1 MASLKDL
8 QNRIK
13 SVKSIQKITKAMQM
27 VATAKLRKAQDAAER
42 ARPYSDRIGAVIANL
57 SASMV
62 GEGGAGSEGAP
73 KLLVGNGK
81 TDVHLL
87 VVATADRGLC
97 GGFNTNIVRKAREE
111 IVKLEGDGK
120 TVKVFCIGRIGEG
133 QLNRL
138 YGDKIIKT
146 VSLKEHKTLT
156 GAIAAE
162 LGGEITAMFD
172 AGEFD
177 VCKLIYSQFENVMT
191 QVPTIKTM
199 IPAIGGSAIDDM
211 GTQSGEGGNHTSD
224 DVFAPDL
231 KGAAYEYEPDEEG
244 ILKTL
249 LPRNINTQIL
259 SALLENVAGEMG
271 SKMAAMDNST
281 RAAGDLIDKLT
292 LTFNRSRQAQ
302 ITSELIEIISGAEAL

>member
-13 SVKSIQKITKAMQM
+13 SVKNTQKITKAMQM
-27 VATAKLRKAQDAAER
+27 VAAAKLRKAQDAAEKS
-42 ARPYSDRIGAVIANL
+42 RPYSTRIGAVITNL

-62 GEGGAGSEGAP
+62 GSEGAP
-73 KLLVGNGK
+73 KLLVGTGS
-81 TDVHLL
+81 DQVQLL

-111 IVKLEGDGK
+111 IVALEAAGK
-120 TVKVFCIGRIGEG
+120 TVKIFCIGKKGFE
-133 QLNRL
+133 QLDRL
-138 YGDKIIKT
+138 YGDKIVEM
-146 VSLKEHKTLT
+146 VSLKHHKTLNA
-156 GAIAAE
+156 AIAAE
-162 LGGEITAMFD
+162 LGGKITDMFE

-177 VCKLIYSQFENVMT
+177 VCKLVYALFENVMT
-191 QVPTIKTM
+191 QTPTVKTM
-199 IPAIGGSAIDDM
+199 IPATGVMSTAPD
-211 GTQSGEGGNHTSD
+211 SGEQASD

-231 KGAAYEYEPDEEG
+231 KGASYEYEPDEEG

-249 LPRNINTQIL
+249 LPRNINTQIF
-259 SALLENVAGEMG
+259 SALLENSAGEMG
-271 SKMAAMDNST
+271 AKMAAMDNAT
-281 RAAGDLIDKLT
+281 RSAGDMIDKLT